1 MIKVNRNIYK
11 NKNFN
16 NIMIILFFL
25 LHITNGYLFNHWYP
39 ISPYKN
45 FDYSKPQKI
54 NVLEKELVVWKK
66 NDKIIVQDNQCIHR
80 KAPLSEGYIDK
91 DTENLRC
98 SYHGWEFN
106 ENGWVTCMPQC
117 SKNLM
122 KKIES
127 YECMVYG
134 NMLWVNFGNVSAV
147 SPDKLYKLDNDT
159 DVLMRDLPYDVDIL
173 LENLFDPA
181 HIPFAHHKL
190 QSTRELASPVNVT
203 LTTINETNLS
213 FNFEDWSN
221 LNRDKDHYRN
231 GTMNFQ
237 IPCYYYLETLY
248 PDIDLKKLNVFC
260 TPIEGGK
267 TKLFINYEFKDGPFY
282 RVYQLIPKWAVHLL
296 IQTFFDSDTYLLN
309 SQEKWLRENN
319 NNSLHDI
326 ERLYYMPTSSDKGV
340 QIFNKWKKSYFHKPK
355 KVNLNNFNMEKR
367 EYILERYN
375 QHTKQCIYCS
385 AALENF
391 KKAQTF
397 GVISILTFGI
407 YEQSIF
413 APILAYIWFNLFEK
427 IIQQFIFQD
436 YVHKNID

>member
-1 MIKVNRNIYK
+1 M
-11 NKNFN
+11 
-16 NIMIILFFL
+16 ILFL
-25 LHITNGYLFNHWYP
+25 LLFVSSNGYLLNHWYP

-54 NVLEKELVVWKK
+54 NVLDKELVIWKK
-66 NDKIIVQDNQCIHR
+66 NEKIIAQDNNCVHR

-91 DTENLRC
+91 NSKNLRC

-106 ENGWVTCMPQC
+106 EQGWVTCMPQC
-117 SKNLM
+117 KNNLM
-122 KKIES
+122 RRIEK
-127 YECMVYG
+127 YDTMIYG
-134 NMLWVNFGNVSAV
+134 NMLWVNFGNKTSIT
-147 SPDKLYKLDNDT
+147 PDKLYNLCNDT

-190 QSTRELASPVNVT
+190 QSTRELASPVNVN
-203 LTTINETNLS
+203 LTVLNKTHLS

-260 TPIEGGK
+260 TPIEPGK
-267 TKLFINYEFKDGPFY
+267 TKLFISYEFKNGPFY
-282 RVYQLIPKWAVHLL
+282 QIYKLIPKWGVHLL

-309 SQEKWLRENN
+309 QQEKWLRKNN
-319 NNSLHDI
+319 NDSLHNI
-326 ERLYYMPTSSDKGV
+326 EKLYYMPTTSDKAV
-340 QIFNKWKKSYFHKPK
+340 QIFNKWKKSNFHKSMSID
-355 KVNLNNFNMEKR
+355 NNKFNHEDRK
-367 EYILERYN
+367 EILDRYY

-385 AALENF
+385 TALENF
-391 KKAQTF
+391 KKTQTL
-397 GVISILTFGI
+397 GSIIILSVGIYENSILTPFL
-407 YEQSIF
+407 S
-413 APILAYIWFNLFEK
+413 YIWFTLFEK
-427 IIQQFIFQD
+427 IIEQFIFKD